1 MKDVADLLGRIF
13 LGILFIYEAL
23 DSIIFFDKTVSTMR
37 SHGINFY
44 PNAILVVLIIFL
56 VVGSILVLIG
66 YYARFGA
73 FMLLLYW
80 LPFTLYAYS
89 FWNDTGNL
97 MRINSLNFMRAMAIS
112 GGLLIMIANGAGKYS
127 VKRLIYVMKLP
138 K

>member
-13 LGILFIYEAL
+13 LAVLFIYEAL
-23 DSIIFFDKTVSTMR
+23 DSIIFFEKTVRTMR
-37 SHGINFY
+37 SHHIDFY
-44 PNAILVVLIIFL
+44 PNILLGILIVFL
-56 VVGSILVLIG
+56 ITGSILLLIG

-89 FWNDTGNL
+89 FWNDPSHL
-97 MRINSLNFMRAMAIS
+97 IRINSLNFMRAMAIC

-127 VKRLIYVMKLP
+127 VRRLIYVMKLP

>member
-23 DSIIFFDKTVSTMR
+23 DSIIFFDKTVATMR
-37 SHGINFY
+37 SHSINFY

-80 LPFTLYAYS
+80 LPFTLFAYS
-89 FWNDTGNL
+89 FWNDTGSI

-112 GGLLIMIANGAGKYS
+112 GGLLIMIANGAGRYS